1 MNREEYFYK
10 HPKDNTLS
18 TLSAL
23 IMKYGGDMSI
33 RQVMEAYKSELDHK
47 RGKFICPKCNGK
59 GYIVKEY
66 NAYPG
71 GLPDSGWVYKPGYD
85 YNECDLCNGVGYT
98 NKEYKAKTET
108 KIIGYE
114 EVK

>member
-1 MNREEYFYK
+1 MTKEEYFYR
-10 HPKDNTLS
+10 HPKDETLHILDV
-18 TLSAL
+18 LSV
-23 IMKYGGDMSI
+23 KYGKDISI
-33 RQVMEAYKSELDHK
+33 RQAMEAYRLDHK
-47 RGKFICPKCNGK
+47 RGKFVCPKCNGK

-66 NAYPG
+66 NAYPS

-85 YNECDLCNGVGYT
+85 YKECDLCNGVGYT